1 MFLRFYGG
9 ELLDIRPH
17 RVPIAALIALITLLA
32 TSGCEKSPSPQFRFN
47 EVELLKLQKNKLSA
61 GEQIDP
67 TYRQQIGILST
78 ALFGTPDQPKFPFLN
93 EPESPIYKLISLDN
107 LSAAAGPVSS
117 ERDGRNVGLY
127 RKHCAHCH
135 GITGDGAG
143 PTALTLNPY
152 PRDFRLGKYKFKSTP
167 LRTPPTDNDLAMVLR
182 KGIPG
187 TAMPSFTTLK
197 ENEIAALVD
206 YVKYLSIRGEF
217 ERKLLDEATNRNGE
231 PLFAIPAGF
240 DPATADAEIPK
251 EFNDQLYELVGD
263 YLNDE
268 ILARWLDRDDGITE
282 IPEAPK
288 TLDPKSPE
296 FKTLALEG
304 QKLFAGKA
312 NCVQC
317 HGQSGLGDGQLA
329 NYDDW
334 TNDWIKTPGVDVH
347 NKATYRDFL
356 AAGAL
361 NPRPIRPRN
370 LNFPIY
376 RGGGSAS
383 DLYLRIKNGIEGTPM
398 PSSVSLTE
406 AEVWAVV
413 AFVKSLPYAEK

>member
-1 MFLRFYGG
+1 MFLRFFRG
-9 ELLDIRPH
+9 EQVN
-17 RVPIAALIALITLLA
+17 VPVHGRWIAGLIATVALLVNA
-32 TSGCEKSPSPQFRFN
+32 GCEKSPSPQFRFN
-47 EVELLKLQKNKLSA
+47 EVELLKLQKNKLGK
-61 GEQIDP
+61 GEKIDP
-67 TYRQQIGILST
+67 AYRQQIGDLST

-93 EPESPIYKLISLDN
+93 EPDSPAQKLISLDK
-107 LSAAAGPVSS
+107 LRTAAGPVSN
-117 ERDGRNVGLY
+117 ERDGRTSGLY

-143 PTALTLNPY
+143 PTATTLNPY

-167 LRTPPTDNDLAMVLR
+167 LRTPPTDKDLTTVLR
-182 KGIPG
+182 NGIPG
-187 TAMPSFTTLK
+187 TAMPSFTTLE

-206 YVKYLSIRGEF
+206 YVKYLSIRGEL

-240 DPATADAEIPK
+240 DPETVDAEIPK
-251 EFNDQLYELVGD
+251 EFEDQLYELVGD

-268 ILARWLDRDDGITE
+268 ILARWLERDDGVTE
-282 IPEAPK
+282 IPDAPK
-288 TLDPKSPE
+288 SLDPKSPE
-296 FKTLALEG
+296 FLNLALEG

-334 TNDWIKTPGVDVH
+334 TNEWIKTPGVDI
-347 NKATYRDFL
+347 TRQESYRDFL

-361 NPRPIRPRN
+361 HPRRIRPRN
-370 LNFPIY
+370 LDFPIY
-376 RGGGSAS
+376 RGGGSVG

-398 PSSVSLTE
+398 PSSVSLTDE
-406 AEVWAVV
+406 EVWAVV